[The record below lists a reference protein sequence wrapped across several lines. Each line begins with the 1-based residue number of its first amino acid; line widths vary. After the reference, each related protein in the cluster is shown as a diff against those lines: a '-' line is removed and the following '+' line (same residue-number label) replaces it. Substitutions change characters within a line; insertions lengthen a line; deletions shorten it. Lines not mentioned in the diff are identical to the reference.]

1 MKKYLINYAH
11 ITHYNSQKGNSQ
23 SGLSNGGFDE
33 VFSYN
38 YSDIDDEFKE
48 KNKHILEQ
56 PRGAG
61 FWLWKPYIIKKTL
74 EKIEENDL
82 LFYSDSGIL
91 VHSFNSVKDL
101 KNNFSEELIKEFPD
115 IIEVDNEFPL
125 PALYRLGD
133 YSVVPTEYGTI
144 LNFYTELLR
153 DNYEYS
159 ALKACL
165 KKLSME
171 AIRAGSYIEVLFPI
185 LQDAKYN
192 VETIKKILNF
202 QEHLLITVVT
212 HDKGQ
217 VSMGEEQAI

>member
-1 MKKYLINYAH
+1 MPIIK
-11 ITHYNSQKGNSQ
+11 QV
-23 SGLSNGGFDE
+23 SGDVVSL
-33 VFSYN
+33 
-38 YSDIDDEFKE
+38 FKE
-48 KNKHILEQ
+48 SN
-56 PRGAG
+56 A
-61 FWLWKPYIIKKTL
+61 
-74 EKIEENDL
+74 
-82 LFYSDSGIL
+82 GIL

-217 VSMGEEQAI
+217 VPMGEEQAV

>member
-1 MKKYLINYAH
+1 MPIVKQI
-11 ITHYNSQKGNSQ
+11 
-23 SGLSNGGFDE
+23 SGDVISL
-33 VFSYN
+33 
-38 YSDIDDEFKE
+38 FKE
-48 KNKHILEQ
+48 SN
-56 PRGAG
+56 
-61 FWLWKPYIIKKTL
+61 
-74 EKIEENDL
+74 
-82 LFYSDSGIL
+82 SGIL

-101 KNNFSEELIKEFPD
+101 KNNFSEELIKEFPN

-153 DNYEYS
+153 NNYEYS
-159 ALKACL
+159 ALKSCL

-171 AIRAGSYIEVLFPI
+171 AIRAGSYIEVLFPMI
-185 LQDAKYN
+185 ENTGYN
-192 VETIKKILNF
+192 IETIKKILNF

-217 VSMGEEQAI
+217 IPMCEEQAV